1 MSTETGKKILKL
13 IQQDIPLDKRP
24 FKSLGEKVHVSE
36 EDVLKAIRSL
46 IKNGIMRKFGA
57 VLRHQKAGFT
67 DNAMVVW
74 AVPSDKCETVG
85 QTLASFREVTHCYER
100 TPPFEGKYTI
110 FTMVHFR
117 GKEQESMLQKLSQ
130 EAGIKDFKV
139 LISKEEYKKSSMEY
153 FRYVE

>member
-1 MSTETGKKILKL
+1 MSQEIEKKIVKL
-13 IQQDIPLDKRP
+13 VQQDTPLDKRP
-24 FKSLGEKVHVSE
+24 FKRIGEEAHVSE
-36 EDVLKAIRSL
+36 EEVITAIRSL

-57 VLRHQKAGFT
+57 ILRHQKAGFT

-74 AVPSDKCETVG
+74 AVPSDKCEAVG

-100 TPPFEGKYTI
+100 IPPFEGKYTI

-117 GKEQESMLQKLSQ
+117 GGEQESMLQKLSR
-130 EAGIKDFKV
+130 EVGIQDFKV